1 MHGLQVI
8 FLHAK
13 SSLQANFAAVNCEA
27 PGCAGTCA
35 SLMIID
41 LYMGTLSGMCFVCFT
56 GVLVDVSVNL
66 FVRRWSKPSVLFD

>member
-13 SSLQANFAAVNCEA
+13 SSLQANVTAVNCEA
-27 PGCAGTCA
+27 PGCAGKCG